1 MKLKQLLSENFETQ
15 ISQAQELVKRS
26 SYFEL
31 DDMKSDSVSFT
42 TRKNGSVASETASQ
56 IDIKEG
62 QKLRDVLKAKF
73 KDAVV
78 KLEVVDEWVI
88 VSVDWSKTIVD
99 KVLSSRLPIEEL
111 DKIAKDVQNYVV
123 EHLKTNLPYLRD
135 KEYVGFRFPGFEKK
149 NEWTGDVRRYFGFY
163 THKFE
168 VDLIDTD
175 IPRATKVKAFD
186 KYVQKLKKDL
196 FKEFKLSRF
205 VKDKYNTKFDVIREG
220 GGGSWMYI
228 TVYSP
233 YTTTSYSF
241 K

>member
-15 ISQAQELVKRS
+15 ISQARELVKRS

-31 DDMKSDSVSFT
+31 DDMDSDSVSFT
-42 TRKNGSVASETASQ
+42 TRKNGSVADETASP

-99 KVLSSRLPIEEL
+99 KVLSSRLPIEEY
-111 DKIAKDVQNYVV
+111 DKIAKSVQNYVLD
-123 EHLKTNLPYLRD
+123 HLKTNLPYLRD
-135 KEYVGFRFPGFEKK
+135 KKYVTGYGIGFEKK
-149 NEWTGDVRRYFGFY
+149 NEWTPDVKRYFGFY
-163 THKFE
+163 IHKFDVSFIE
-168 VDLIDTD
+168 VDA
-175 IPRATKVKAFD
+175 PRATRVKAFD

-196 FKEFKLSRF
+196 LKEFKLSRF
-205 VKDKYNTKFDVIREG
+205 IKDKYNTKFDVIREG
-220 GGGSWMYI
+220 GEGSWMYI

-233 YTTTSYSF
+233 YTTTSHSF

>member
-1 MKLKQLLSENFETQ
+1 MKLKQLLSENFEEQ
-15 ISQAQELVKRS
+15 IGQARELVKRS

-42 TRKNGSVASETASQ
+42 TRKNGSVSSETASQ

-99 KVLSSRLPIEEL
+99 KVLSSRLPIEEY
-111 DKIAKDVQNYVV
+111 DKIAKSVQNYVV
-123 EHLKTNLPYLRD
+123 EHLKTNLPYLRY
-135 KEYVGFRFPGFEKK
+135 KKYVGFRFPGFEKK
-149 NEWTGDVRRYFGFY
+149 NEWTGDVKRYFGFY

-175 IPRATKVKAFD
+175 IPRATRVKAFD

-220 GGGSWMYI
+220 GEGSWMYI

-233 YTTTSYSF
+233 YTTTSHSF